1 MKKLLILTTI
11 LLITG
16 ICFSQTR
23 YKQVADTTK
32 PKQDT
37 SYYLIGSL
45 NQWQTM
51 YKALV
56 SPENMT
62 RKEISEM
69 QLWLQRLQA
78 YIPPKTD
85 TTKKK

>member
-1 MKKLLILTTI
+1 MKKLLILI
-11 LLITG
+11 FLFLSISA
-16 ICFSQTR
+16 ISQTR